1 MALARSTVRNERSRV
16 SLVAS
21 IGGYLAILVVTF
33 GATLMAAATALGE
46 NRPPEDKA
54 DSTIAISVV
63 ASVVVAAVA
72 AVSLRHTRRPSNY
85 WLFLPALLACLGL
98 TLAVVLLA
106 YRGTSQALDYW
117 DHPTPTGDAGNGRW
131 KLAALIAFACPF
143 VVAALGAF
151 RAGAGRLFLL
161 AAALTSFAWLA
172 MVAFDQ
178 VARASL

>member
-63 ASVVVAAVA
+63 ASVVIAAVA
-72 AVSLRHTRRPSNY
+72 AVSLRHTRRPFE
-85 WLFLPALLACLGL
+85 LLALPASVACLPRADTRSRPARLPRDEPGPR
-98 TLAVVLLA
+98 LLGSSHSHGGRRKRPVEA
-106 YRGTSQALDYW
+106 SGPDCLRVSVRGGSARRF
-117 DHPTPTGDAGNGRW
+117 PRRRW
-131 KLAALIAFACPF
+131 AALSPCRRSYKLR
-143 VVAALGAF
+143 VAGHS
-151 RAGAGRLFLL
+151 R
-161 AAALTSFAWLA
+161 
-172 MVAFDQ
+172 V
-178 VARASL
+178 